1 MRRWLRH
8 AAGLLVGLP
17 LLYLLAAVAGALIPG
32 PVAQIDGASGPRTE
46 IGLIAGPIHYDLL
59 LPATPETRAALGF
72 AVAADVPIEAT
83 GVEHIL
89 IGWGARDFYTSAGSF
104 AQMELGPIWRA
115 VTGDASVLRID
126 VFGPIDPQ
134 ADYARLSLSAAQYDA
149 LLQAIAATAT
159 ETPVTGAGHT
169 PTDGFVEAQGR
180 FHIFRTCNTWIS
192 DMLRA
197 AGVPMG
203 AWTPTPYS
211 VRLSL
216 WREHRRRMAQNP
228 SQP

>member
-1 MRRWLRH
+1 MGRALQRCVLGSV
-8 AAGLLVGLP
+8 AVP
-17 LLYLLAAVAGALIPG
+17 LIYLALAALGALLPG
-32 PVAQIDGASGPRTE
+32 RTAEIAATGGPPVE

-59 LPATPETRAALGF
+59 LPTTPETRVALGF
-72 AVAADVPIEAT
+72 AAVADVPIDAA

-104 AQMELGPIWRA
+104 AQMEPGPIWRA

-126 VFGPIDPQ
+126 VFGSIDPQ
-134 ADYARLSLSAAQYDA
+134 ADYPRLTLDPAQYDA

-159 ETPVTGAGHT
+159 ERAIPGAGHT

-192 DMLRA
+192 DVLRA

-203 AWTPTPYS
+203 LWTPTPYA

-216 WREHRRRMAQNP
+216 ARL
-228 SQP
+228 